1 MVNSRKHWL
10 AALAAFACLLSIN
23 TYAAG
28 GSTIEAPKESPR
40 GDAIAGEAKVAVCAA
55 CHGTDGNS
63 STPSFPKI
71 AGLGEKYLFKQLKDI
86 RDGQRNIAE
95 MTGLLDA
102 NTDQDLLD
110 MAAFYNNKSLQIS
123 GAKPQEVLINAGIKV
138 DGLSLGERIYRAGNL
153 ETNVPSCMGCHSP
166 KGLGNEP
173 AGYPRLGGQYAEY
186 IAKQLRHFRAGER
199 TNDGDS
205 MLMRQVA
212 EKMSDA
218 EVDAVSNYISG
229 LN

>member
-10 AALAAFACLLSIN
+10 AITAAFACLLSAN
-23 TYAAG
+23 TFAAG
-28 GSTIEAPKESPR
+28 GSTLEEPKDAPR
-40 GDAIAGEAKVAVCAA
+40 GDPIAGEAKVAVCAA
-55 CHGTDGNS
+55 CHGNDGNS
-63 STPSFPKI
+63 PAPTFPKI
-71 AGLGEKYLFKQLKDI
+71 AGLGEKYLYKQLQDI

-102 NTDQDLLD
+102 SSDQDLLD
-110 MAAFYNNKSLQIS
+110 MAAFYNSKDLQIT

-138 DGLSLGERIYRAGNL
+138 DGLTLGERIYRAGNL

-173 AGYPRLGGQYAEY
+173 AGYPRLSGQYAEY

-199 TNDGDS
+199 INDGDS
-205 MLMRQVA
+205 MVMRQVA
-212 EKMSDA
+212 ERMSDA
-218 EVDAVSNYISG
+218 EIDAISNYISG